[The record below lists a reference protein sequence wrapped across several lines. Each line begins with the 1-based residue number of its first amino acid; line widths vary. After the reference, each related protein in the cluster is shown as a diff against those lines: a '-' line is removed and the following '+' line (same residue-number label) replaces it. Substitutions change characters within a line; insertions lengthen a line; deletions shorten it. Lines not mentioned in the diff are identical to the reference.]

1 MAALMAS
8 AAHVQSAIAARPAR
22 PAARAAAARAA
33 PAAQSRRG
41 TIAAAAAVDLESLEA
56 AALSSVA
63 AGAPAAAAAAVSSRK
78 ASRRYWDQ
86 KAKVP
91 PKAADALAPMD
102 ALTLALA
109 TASAKFAETVEVHA
123 RLNIDPKYTDQQLRA
138 TVDLPHGTGA
148 SRACG
153 CIARAPPRRRRRT
166 LSFLNHSHASPLN

>member
-8 AAHVQSAIAARPAR
+8 AAHVHSAPIAARPA
-22 PAARAAAARAA
+22 AARAAAARA
-33 PAAQSRRG
+33 PAAQARRT

-63 AGAPAAAAAAVSSRK
+63 AAAPAAAAAAVSSRK

-102 ALTLALA
+102 ALALALA
-109 TASAKFAETVEVHA
+109 TASAKFAETVEFHA

-148 SRACG
+148 FRELRLHSH
-153 CIARAPPRRRRRT
+153 APPRRRRRRSPST
-166 LSFLNHSHASPLN
+166 RVHIFASNV